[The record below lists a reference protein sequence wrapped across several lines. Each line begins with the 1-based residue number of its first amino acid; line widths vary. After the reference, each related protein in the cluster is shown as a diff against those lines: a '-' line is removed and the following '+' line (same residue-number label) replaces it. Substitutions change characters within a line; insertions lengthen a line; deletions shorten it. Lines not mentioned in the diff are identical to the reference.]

1 MPNPTSLTMQEDEID
16 LHPDR
21 SGPPEDYTEW
31 VDHNNAKFD
40 VVAATKDAV
49 TLRDPVATA
58 TPVISEY
65 ELRKIL
71 TADTPEKVFRTAS
84 PTSNSGLR
92 YDSGKPRFDLVP
104 PEAMIELAAHY
115 ERGARKYADRN
126 WERGMDWG
134 KCFAS
139 MQRHSWAWAQG
150 EDLDNETGTH
160 HMIAVAWNAIALY
173 TYAMR
178 KIGNDDRVK
187 VDAG

>member
-1 MPNPTSLTMQEDEID
+1 MQEDEID

-21 SGPPEDYTEW
+21 SGPPENYTEW

-40 VVAATKDAV
+40 VVAATRDAV
-49 TLRDPVATA
+49 TLRDPVVTDKYAKFSLLVLPPEGTPPTA
-58 TPVISEY
+58 
-65 ELRKIL
+65 
-71 TADTPEKVFRTAS
+71 
-84 PTSNSGLR
+84 NSGLR

>member
-1 MPNPTSLTMQEDEID
+1 MPNPTSLTMQEDEVD

-21 SGPPEDYTEW
+21 SGPPEDYMEW
-31 VDHNNAKFD
+31 VGYNNAKFD

-49 TLRDPVATA
+49 TLRDPVVTDNRATFA
-58 TPVISEY
+58 LIIPAQGETP
-65 ELRKIL
+65 
-71 TADTPEKVFRTAS
+71 
-84 PTSNSGLR
+84 SNSGLR

-126 WERGMDWG
+126 WEKGMDWG
-134 KCFAS
+134 KCFSS
-139 MQRHSWAWAQG
+139 MQRHAWAWAQG

-187 VDAG
+187 TNAG